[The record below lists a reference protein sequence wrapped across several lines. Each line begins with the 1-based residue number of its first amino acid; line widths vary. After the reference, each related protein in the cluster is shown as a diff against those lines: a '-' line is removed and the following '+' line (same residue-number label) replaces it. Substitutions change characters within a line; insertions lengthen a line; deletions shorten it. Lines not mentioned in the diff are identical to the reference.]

1 MDAWK
6 AYRSLSAEQK
16 SILSRKQLELERPV
30 DELLAVLKP
39 LAVCDSIAN
48 KSQTR
53 FGCTFGLLLVVSIGA
68 AIFFANIG
76 WSAITTAAIV
86 LLVAGTIAAGWFWRW
101 LAGLDVSN
109 NLRSFVVPVLT
120 LFREDIDPKTPVRL
134 RLDLSS
140 PTAKPKKTGESDPFK
155 QGVYHKVIDTTY
167 VDPWMTADTVLVDG
181 TKLSWSVT
189 DRIRERK
196 KTKRNARGKYKTK
209 TKYKKVSDLDV
220 QLSLRTRNYA
230 VGAPEA
236 ELSTD
241 GRRSKVG
248 VERSVRSESLD
259 PIDPRALIDAIT
271 DIYRTARPVK
281 KEAHA

>member
-6 AYRSLSAEQK
+6 TYRSLNAEQK
-16 SILSRKQLELERPV
+16 AILSRKQLELERPV

-76 WSAITTAAIV
+76 WSALTTTAIV
-86 LLVAGTIAAGWFWRW
+86 LLVAGTLAAGWFWRW

-134 RLDLSS
+134 RLDLSA

-155 QGVYHKVIDTTY
+155 QGIYHKVIDTTY
-167 VDPWMTADTVLVDG
+167 VDPWMSADTVLVDG

-189 DRIRERK
+189 DRIRERT
-196 KTKRNARGKYKTK
+196 KTKRNARGKYKSK
-209 TKYKKVSDLDV
+209 TKYRKVSDLDV
-220 QLSLRTRNYA
+220 QMSLRTRNYA
-230 VGAPEA
+230 LGTPDA
-236 ELSTD
+236 ELSAD
-241 GRRSKVG
+241 GRRSKVA
-248 VERSVRSESLD
+248 VERSVRSDSLD

-271 DIYRTARPVK
+271 DIYRSARPVQ
-281 KEAHA
+281 KEAQA